1 MYFCK
6 SFEIVI
12 FTTFEKP
19 LNQTTM
25 EIQVKSWRKKEIKEK
40 LKGFNR
46 ETVRSTIIRVIM
58 ECRNI
63 PEDYAKNART
73 LKESE
78 VLIIL
83 KQFE

>member
-1 MYFCK
+1 MPN
-6 SFEIVI
+6 EI
-12 FTTFEKP
+12 
-19 LNQTTM
+19 
-25 EIQVKSWRKKEIKEK
+25 KSWRKKEIKQK

-63 PEDYAKNART
+63 PKDYAKNVKT

-78 VLIIL
+78 VSIIL
-83 KQFE
+83 REFE